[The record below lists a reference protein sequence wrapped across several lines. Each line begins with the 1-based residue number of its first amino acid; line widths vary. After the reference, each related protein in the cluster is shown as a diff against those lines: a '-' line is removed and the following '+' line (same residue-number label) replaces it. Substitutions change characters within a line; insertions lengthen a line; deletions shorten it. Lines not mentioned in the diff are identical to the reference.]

1 MAVDGLTV
9 AAIFEAAMSPGQ
21 VEQLAELMREARP
34 TRPDGV
40 VTAAL
45 LFEGGVARLIAFWR
59 DRDTLDAYLATVDV
73 PRGVELMRKV
83 GCEPNWRVVDVKEL
97 G

>member
-1 MAVDGLTV
+1 MV
-9 AAIFEAAMSPGQ
+9 AAIFEAMMSREQ
-21 VEQLAELMREARP
+21 VERLAGLMHEARP
-34 TRPDGV
+34 TRPEGV

-45 LFEGGVARLIAFWR
+45 LVEGEAVRLVAFWR
-59 DRDTLDAYLATVDV
+59 DRETLDAYLATVDV

-83 GCEPNWRVVDVKEL
+83 GCEPDWRIVEALEL